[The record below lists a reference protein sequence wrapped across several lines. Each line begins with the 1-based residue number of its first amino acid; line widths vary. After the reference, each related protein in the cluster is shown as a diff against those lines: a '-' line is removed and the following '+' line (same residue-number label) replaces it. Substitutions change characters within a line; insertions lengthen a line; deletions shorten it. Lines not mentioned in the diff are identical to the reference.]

1 MQSTGAE
8 YLEEHYYDSVGV
20 DEVHIPTG
28 LDPLQQSAS
37 SDQISVLQLRAQ
49 YAEELKQVEE
59 EIQTLKQVLNAKYR
73 RQHFLKRQLGITV
86 INELR
91 EEVNKGIDNL
101 RTSEAFQRTTAV
113 VKTAKE
119 KTSSVLHEKW
129 NVLRQTNAFKSF
141 EDKLGVAYSSVR
153 GKLVR
158 SATVS
163 GDHSTGSATMNA
175 TTRVQPTSEVTW
187 STDTV
192 ADPGVNVPKNGI
204 MTSEDTTLHAT
215 DATEIV
221 GAPAAVGTIQLEQLA
236 LDERESDETE
246 EFVQAP
252 QPKASSKRR
261 QKQKNK
267 SFAD

>member
-1 MQSTGAE
+1 MQSTGAD

-20 DEVHIPTG
+20 DEVHVPTG
-28 LDPLQQSAS
+28 VDPLQQSAS

-119 KTSSVLHEKW
+119 KTSNVLHEKW

-153 GKLVR
+153 LPSSLTQLALAGPAAVGKLVR
-158 SATVS
+158 SATLS
-163 GDHSTGSATMNA
+163 GDHSAGPAMMNA
-175 TTRVQPTSEVTW
+175 TTRVQ
-187 STDTV
+187 
-192 ADPGVNVPKNGI
+192 
-204 MTSEDTTLHAT
+204 
-215 DATEIV
+215 V
-221 GAPAAVGTIQLEQLA
+221 GKLYCLFH
-236 LDERESDETE
+236 S
-246 EFVQAP
+246 
-252 QPKASSKRR
+252 
-261 QKQKNK
+261 
-267 SFAD
+267 